1 MKNVKKLLA
10 LGLAVTMTAS
20 MLTGCG
26 SSNDGAADTDA
37 KTDAATDTA
46 ADTEASAEGGSVYY
60 LNFKPEQDQQWQDLA
75 AKYTEETGV
84 DVTVVTAAS
93 GEYETTLMSEMGKSG
108 APTMFQ
114 VNGPV
119 GLANWKDYCYDLKV
133 STKNGWAYFSRSLPA
148 MIPTRSGS

>member
-26 SSNDGAADTDA
+26 SSNEGAADADTNA
-37 KTDAATDTA
+37 KTDAEATDAEATDAEATDASADDKTA
-46 ADTEASAEGGSVYY
+46 NAEGGSVYY
-60 LNFKPEQDQQWQDLA
+60 LNFKPEQDPQWQELA

-93 GEYETTLMSEMGKSG
+93 GEY
-108 APTMFQ
+108 
-114 VNGPV
+114 
-119 GLANWKDYCYDLKV
+119 
-133 STKNGWAYFSRSLPA
+133 
-148 MIPTRSGS
+148 

>member
-26 SSNDGAADTDA
+26 SSNDGAADADTNA
-37 KTDAATDTA
+37 KTDAEATDAEATDTEA
-46 ADTEASAEGGSVYY
+46 SADDKTASAEGGSVYY
-60 LNFKPEQDQQWQDLA
+60 LNFKPEQDPQWQELA

-93 GEYETTLMSEMGKSG
+93 GEYETTLMSEMG
-108 APTMFQ
+108 
-114 VNGPV
+114 
-119 GLANWKDYCYDLKV
+119 
-133 STKNGWAYFSRSLPA
+133 SR
-148 MIPTRSGS
+148 